1 VAKQKLLLD
10 RYRVVKAVG
19 AGGFATVYEALDTHL
34 NRPVA
39 IKVFELSESDAA
51 GFHLAALDGKIAAEL
66 EGAGEGSATGGAGGG
81 AAAHGDAAGGSQGAA
96 PGQGAGGGADGAEP
110 ATAAFPSDPSFLR
123 AREERLAARNGASLR
138 KKPNFEEL
146 AQAFEEE
153 LEQEERAAQGS
164 GAQASDL
171 ASGAASANGA
181 AEAAALSDAGK
192 SGVIDL
198 DNTVPWDEEED
209 LGPDEYFERASDSP
223 TAEGDDGSS
232 HGAHAAPGAGDDGFD
247 DEPEDEPALAF
258 NGPASLPIIGAAAG
272 QGTGA
277 PAHGAHAAPAEGAP
291 ADGSASAADAPA
303 ASQPGS
309 GTAVMPE
316 AAAPSS
322 SADNSAPAADAAD
335 EDEDDADEP
344 LTSAFDSIPAIVEAR
359 LIAGLN
365 DPNIVTVY
373 DCQESEGRAY
383 IIMEFVDGLTLAQ
396 LLDKVGD
403 QITLDMV
410 AAIVAAVT
418 GALETA
424 HRHNVLH
431 LDIKPENVLIDQQGQ
446 VKVTDFGLAT
456 LADASG
462 HGHAAAGTI
471 GYMPPEQL
479 RSQPLDVRT
488 DEWAVASLTYE
499 MLTGTNQFIV
509 DDPKDALPA
518 IEDSELP
525 VPSQMWDE
533 AGDAL
538 DDVVFAGL
546 DIDPDDRYQTVE
558 EFAQALLPQLGSAR
572 KGKKQL
578 AKAVTAEEEPEEI
591 EEEPVP
597 QGPVIPLVDRVGP
610 RGAQLLVRILSA
622 LCCGG
627 CAAVAMVNFHAL
639 GLSSLG
645 LAVDAPFVFWPLLV
659 AAVALAAVRPTFG
672 ALAAPLF
679 LAVSFFANGAFLL
692 ALGFGALTVLWWVK
706 FCSQDE
712 AMALCALLGPAAG
725 AIGMG
730 AVAPLTAG
738 ALMSVG
744 RAAVC
749 AAYNALFALVMACLG
764 SCTLLGW
771 NAAAN
776 VVFSINMQSVFLNVV
791 QRPETWLM
799 AVAWVGAAALFSLFC
814 ARGTRFFDVLGSA
827 AGAAVLLVAGW
838 ACAQL
843 STGFDPLS
851 LAGCILPG
859 AFAVV
864 LALLGVPD
872 RARRDIDDWE
882 ALRNLDDL
890 A

>member
-1 VAKQKLLLD
+1 MLF
-10 RYRVVKAVG
+10 R
-19 AGGFATVYEALDTHL
+19 
-34 NRPVA
+34 
-39 IKVFELSESDAA
+39 S
-51 GFHLAALDGKIAAEL
+51 
-66 EGAGEGSATGGAGGG
+66 
-81 AAAHGDAAGGSQGAA
+81 A

-403 QITLDMV
+403 QITL
-410 AAIVAAVT
+410 
-418 GALETA
+418 
-424 HRHNVLH
+424 
-431 LDIKPENVLIDQQGQ
+431 
-446 VKVTDFGLAT
+446 
-456 LADASG
+456 
-462 HGHAAAGTI
+462 
-471 GYMPPEQL
+471 
-479 RSQPLDVRT
+479 
-488 DEWAVASLTYE
+488 
-499 MLTGTNQFIV
+499 
-509 DDPKDALPA
+509 
-518 IEDSELP
+518 
-525 VPSQMWDE
+525 
-533 AGDAL
+533 
-538 DDVVFAGL
+538 
-546 DIDPDDRYQTVE
+546 
-558 EFAQALLPQLGSAR
+558 
-572 KGKKQL
+572 
-578 AKAVTAEEEPEEI
+578 EI
-591 EEEPVP
+591 
-597 QGPVIPLVDRVGP
+597 
-610 RGAQLLVRILSA
+610 
-622 LCCGG
+622 
-627 CAAVAMVNFHAL
+627 
-639 GLSSLG
+639 
-645 LAVDAPFVFWPLLV
+645 
-659 AAVALAAVRPTFG
+659 
-672 ALAAPLF
+672 
-679 LAVSFFANGAFLL
+679 
-692 ALGFGALTVLWWVK
+692 
-706 FCSQDE
+706 
-712 AMALCALLGPAAG
+712 
-725 AIGMG
+725 
-730 AVAPLTAG
+730 
-738 ALMSVG
+738 G
-744 RAAVC
+744 RA
-749 AAYNALFALVMACLG
+749 
-764 SCTLLGW
+764 SCRER
-771 NAAAN
+771 
-776 VVFSINMQSVFLNVV
+776 V
-791 QRPETWLM
+791 
-799 AVAWVGAAALFSLFC
+799 
-814 ARGTRFFDVLGSA
+814 
-827 AGAAVLLVAGW
+827 
-838 ACAQL
+838 
-843 STGFDPLS
+843 
-851 LAGCILPG
+851 
-859 AFAVV
+859 
-864 LALLGVPD
+864 
-872 RARRDIDDWE
+872 
-882 ALRNLDDL
+882 
-890 A
+890 